1 MSEIRYCSECGNPVE
16 PDALFCPECG
26 SPISQDEPESYD
38 LGGGGNQSV
47 EVERPDQNT
56 NTDKKKLYLIL
67 SVVAVVV
74 LGGAIILF
82 SMKGKKDDSGQA
94 DTVAEVQEETEE
106 TDIEELGKTADIN
119 GVENTK
125 CTITGTVR
133 DGAVSLETAQS
144 IYGYDED
151 GAPRYLDSVDSIVI
165 ENDLDSV
172 ELEDYEERQVEAVG
186 QIVVNGDQ
194 AVLDLLTIETTDGP
208 LYDETEGGIQRYEI
222 VVRDCGWTQAYQES
236 LQKGGYLVRINSKE
250 EYDYI
255 LQMISQSG
263 YDKVHFYLGGR
274 RDPDSQEYYWIDENN
289 QTYGVQ
295 LNNNPE
301 AWCNGLWMSGE
312 PSFSDP
318 NLNIDEAYLNI
329 FYYPSEGRWI
339 WNDGPENIPSVVGT
353 LSGYV
358 GYIVE
363 YDLDMPEGRAYLV
376 E

>member
-1 MSEIRYCSECGNPVE
+1 M
-16 PDALFCPECG
+16 
-26 SPISQDEPESYD
+26 
-38 LGGGGNQSV
+38 
-47 EVERPDQNT
+47 
-56 NTDKKKLYLIL
+56 
-67 SVVAVVV
+67 
-74 LGGAIILF
+74 F
-82 SMKGKKDDSGQA
+82 SMKGKKDDSSQTN
-94 DTVAEVQEETEE
+94 TVAQVQEETEE
-106 TDIEELGKTADIN
+106 ADLNELGKTADIN
-119 GVENTK
+119 GVDHTK
-125 CTITGTVR
+125 CTIAGTVR
-133 DGAVSLETAQS
+133 EGAVFLDTDQS
-144 IYGYDED
+144 VYGYDEE
-151 GAPRYLDSVDSIVI
+151 GTPQYLDSVSSIAI
-165 ENDLDSV
+165 ENNLDSV

-222 VVRDCGWTQAYQES
+222 VVRDCGWQQAYQES
-236 LQKGGYLVRINSKE
+236 LQRGGYLVRINSKE

-274 RDPDSQEYYWIDENN
+274 RDPDSQEYYWVDENN

-301 AWCNGLWMSGE
+301 AWCNGQWMSGE

-363 YDLDMPEGRAYLV
+363 YDLDMPEGRAHLV